1 MAFKELQVIQRT
13 GLVDSTWHAGA
24 AVSDTRDAYRD
35 VPILQRP
42 PWSHLVAGYFFF
54 GGISSGAF
62 TIGALANLAG
72 GKRRAKLAQSA
83 HYVAFVTLLP
93 CPPLLIAD
101 LGRPVLFHHM
111 LRIFKPSS
119 PMNLGAWTLMVHG
132 TGSTL
137 AALVSLAQDGKLPLV
152 GRLIARIPEH
162 LVSAGGL
169 PSALTLG
176 GYTGVLLGTTSI
188 PVWYTSPLLG
198 ALFMASS
205 LSTGTAAVALSSELS
220 GCAEL
225 GDRRALTSLALT
237 TGLAE
242 TALLGGYLATSGPA
256 ARPVLQ
262 GRHGRQLA
270 GAAAAILTSTA
281 LEVAAMRAEARKPL
295 LSALGAAATLAGGAL
310 LRWSIVHAGHTSAA
324 DRRGTLEAMSPSP
337 TAPGWGSPPR

>member
-1 MAFKELQVIQRT
+1 
-13 GLVDSTWHAGA
+13 
-24 AVSDTRDAYRD
+24 
-35 VPILQRP
+35 
-42 PWSHLVAGYFFF
+42 
-54 GGISSGAF
+54 
-62 TIGALANLAG
+62 
-72 GKRRAKLAQSA
+72 
-83 HYVAFVTLLP
+83 
-93 CPPLLIAD
+93 
-101 LGRPVLFHHM
+101 M

-119 PMNLGAWTLMVHG
+119 PMNLGAWALTVHG
-132 TGSTL
+132 IGATL
-137 AALVSLAQDGKLPLV
+137 GALVSLAQDGKIPLV
-152 GRLIARIPEH
+152 GRLIARIPEP

-225 GDRRALTSLALT
+225 GDRRALTRLALT

-256 ARPVLQ
+256 ARPLLQ
-262 GRHGRQLA
+262 GRHGSQLA
-270 GAAAAILTSTA
+270 GAAAAILAATA

-310 LRWSIVHAGHTSAA
+310 LRWSIVHAGHTAAA

-337 TAPGWGSPPR
+337 TAPGWVSPPR